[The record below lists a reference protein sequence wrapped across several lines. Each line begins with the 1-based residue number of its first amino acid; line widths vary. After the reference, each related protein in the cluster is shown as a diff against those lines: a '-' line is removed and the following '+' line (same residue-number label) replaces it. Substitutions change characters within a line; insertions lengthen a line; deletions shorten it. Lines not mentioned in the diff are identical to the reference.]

1 MLFFF
6 LFFHL
11 GVTPFRRDDDYTT
24 RGDHEL
30 CDVPGER
37 YSLPAT
43 AYRSVKVGNASD
55 RIPEGRLSDCLVHLL
70 LTIMSTI
77 SVDSRLML
85 RSN

>member
-1 MLFFF
+1 MN
-6 LFFHL
+6 
-11 GVTPFRRDDDYTT
+11 DDYTT

-30 CDVPGER
+30 CDVPGEK

-43 AYRSVKVGNASD
+43 AYRSVKVGSASGKV
-55 RIPEGRLSDCLVHLL
+55 PEGRLNECSVHLL